1 MKQSTI
7 APEGVTD
14 QGRELESRNAG
25 QQKGDDAA
33 DTPLPHEAE
42 QSPESQHEEG
52 TREVGEQAH
61 RDVERG
67 LVDTDR
73 RGGDEYQKQT
83 QRDEHANVNSS
94 DRTRRGPER
103 VAKPCFV
110 A

>member
-33 DTPLPHEAE
+33 DTPLPHE
-42 QSPESQHEEG
+42 
-52 TREVGEQAH
+52 
-61 RDVERG
+61 
-67 LVDTDR
+67 
-73 RGGDEYQKQT
+73 
-83 QRDEHANVNSS
+83 
-94 DRTRRGPER
+94 ER